1 MLNILFVLYNTFIAN
16 SAIHIHHFAN
26 ALCER
31 GYDCMVAVPEHKETA
46 QQYLSGQMF
55 YTPVIYAEML
65 TSHVQF
71 LHGREPDIIH
81 VWTPREVV
89 RQQWTQLKK
98 KYPSSRL
105 IIHLE
110 DHEEVLLER
119 YLNMSIAKFRSVWGW
134 YRRRHIPK
142 SLIHPLRYKTFL
154 HEADGITLII
164 ESLREFVPQH
174 TPALLLWPIVEVE
187 KFGARPQYAA
197 LRQELGIAEDE
208 LVLTYTGNVH
218 LANADEVKSLYM
230 AVASAN
236 QEGIPV
242 RLVRTGTNY
251 CDFLG
256 EDQSRLQQYVVELGF
271 LPGEKIP
278 PLLAIADILIQPGKS
293 DRFNEYRLPSK
304 IPEFLAT
311 GKPVVAPQA
320 NIGWVLKDQK
330 EAFLLKTGDAAEIV
344 RAIKMI
350 RENKELAQTLSRG
363 ARAFAVRHFDKVRIV
378 QELEMFYEGIIKKVD
393 KKYQ

>member
-31 GYDCMVAVPEHKETA
+31 GHECMVAAPEHKETA

-55 YTPVIYAEML
+55 YSPVTYAETL
-65 TSHVQF
+65 APHVQF
-71 LHGREPDIIH
+71 SNGRGPDIIH

-89 RQQWTQLKK
+89 RQQWAQLKK
-98 KYPSSRL
+98 TYPSSRL

-110 DHEEVLLER
+110 DHEEVLLEKH
-119 YLNMSIAKFRSVWGW
+119 LNMSIAKLQSLRGW
-134 YRRRHIPK
+134 YRRRRIPE
-142 SLIHPLRYKTFL
+142 SLIHPVRYKTFL
-154 HEADGITLII
+154 HEADGMTFII

-174 TPALLLWPIVEVE
+174 TPSLLLWPIIEIE
-187 KFGARPQYAA
+187 KFSMRPQYSA
-197 LRQELGIAEDE
+197 LRQELGIKADE
-208 LVLTYTGNVH
+208 LVMTYTGNVH
-218 LANADEVKSLYM
+218 LANADEVKSLYL

-236 QEGIPV
+236 QEGIPA
-242 RLVRTGTNY
+242 RLVRTGTNC

-256 EDQSRLQQYVVELGF
+256 EDQERLQQYVVELGF

-278 PLLAIADILIQPGKS
+278 PLLAIADLLVQPGKA
-293 DRFNEYRLPSK
+293 DRFNDYRLPSK

-311 GKPVVAPQA
+311 GKPVVVPQA
-320 NIGWVLKDQK
+320 NIGRLLKDQE
-330 EAFLLKTGDAAEIV
+330 EAFLLKRGDAAEIV
-344 RAIKMI
+344 CAIKTI
-350 RENKELAQTLSRG
+350 RQNKELARTLSKG

-378 QELEMFYEGIIKKVD
+378 QELEMFYESIIKKG
-393 KKYQ
+393 